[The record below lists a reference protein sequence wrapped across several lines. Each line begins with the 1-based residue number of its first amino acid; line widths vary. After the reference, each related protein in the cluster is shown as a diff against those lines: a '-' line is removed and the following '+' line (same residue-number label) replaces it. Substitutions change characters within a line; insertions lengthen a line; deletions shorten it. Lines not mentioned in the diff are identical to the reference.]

1 VTAKIIG
8 VTLMLL
14 SGGSICLRWII
25 ARRQEQRR
33 LLALAGALER
43 MEGAVRWQQLAL
55 PRLLEQESE
64 QPVSGEYMKNTL
76 RLLKS
81 GKTLQN
87 AWRQIFSEIKPV
99 EAAEILCRTE
109 LRGDAQQITGALRL
123 AAQQLRQLAAQ
134 YAQQRGERER
144 VCVAVGV
151 SLTGLLVVLL
161 I

>member
-1 VTAKIIG
+1 MTAKIIG
-8 VTLMLL
+8 ATLLLL
-14 SGGSICLRWII
+14 SGGSICLHWII

-43 MEGAVRWQQLAL
+43 MEGAVRWQQLPL

-76 RLLKS
+76 HLLKS
-81 GKTLQN
+81 GKTLHS
-87 AWRQIFSEIKPV
+87 AWQQIFSKIKPD

-109 LRGDAQQITGALRL
+109 LRGDAQQITGSLRL
-123 AAQQLRQLAAQ
+123 ASRQLRQLAAQ